1 MARGKRLTL
10 HEQLEKINQMI
21 AEKEESLKT
30 LQEQKTQCEQE
41 LKMNR
46 LAELDELITNSGRSY
61 EEIRELLSVN
71 E

>member
-10 HEQLEKINQMI
+10 EEQLEKINQMI

-30 LQEQKTQCEQE
+30 LQEQKTQYEQE